1 MTDRRG
7 LPGWLEGNAS
17 TLFLVAGGLA
27 VVFGA
32 NTALRTFVG
41 TSYPI
46 VQGLVG
52 PTGFLL
58 GVVGL
63 FGLYPALA
71 DRTPRLARIAAAV
84 AAIPAVGWPLILAVG
99 IADNVLGLLNLS
111 EIQGILSLVVIVTMV
126 LAFGLFGVTSL
137 RAGVRS
143 RVVGALLLV
152 ESAMFLLLILN
163 VVPFVLTD
171 VGHVLALLGVGVT
184 LRTEG
189 VPTGSAEPTADADAA
204 P

>member
-7 LPGWLEGNAS
+7 TLGSLEGKAPA
-17 TLFLVAGGLA
+17 LFLIAGGLA
-27 VVFGA
+27 VVFA
-32 NTALRTFVG
+32 VNTTLRTFVG

-46 VQGLVG
+46 VQDVIGPIGFLVG
-52 PTGFLL
+52 AI
-58 GVVGL
+58 GL

-71 DRTPRLARIAAAV
+71 DRTPTLARIAAAV
-84 AAIPAVGWPLILAVG
+84 AVVPVVGYSAVVVMGIGSTAGVITYPTGPLAAIP
-99 IADNVLGLLNLS
+99 
-111 EIQGILSLVVIVTMV
+111 LVVIVTMV

-152 ESAMFLLLILN
+152 ESIMFLLLILN
-163 VVPFVLTD
+163 VVPFVLID
-171 VGHVLALLGVGVT
+171 LGHVLSYLGIGVA

-189 VPTGSAEPTADADAA
+189 LPAGSAEPAADADAA

>member
-7 LPGWLEGNAS
+7 ALGWLEKRAP

-27 VVFGA
+27 VVFAA

-41 TSYPI
+41 TSYPV
-46 VQGLVG
+46 VQDVVG
-52 PTGFLL
+52 PIGFFV

-71 DRTPRLARIAAAV
+71 DRTPTLARIAAAV
-84 AAIPAVGWPLILAVG
+84 AVVPAVGYFAIVVMGIGSTAGVLSYPTGPLAAIP
-99 IADNVLGLLNLS
+99 I
-111 EIQGILSLVVIVTMV
+111 VVIVTMV

-171 VGHVLALLGVGVT
+171 IGHVIAYLGVGVT
-184 LRTEG
+184 LWTEG
-189 VPTGSAEPTADADAA
+189 VPTGSAEPMTDADAA

>member
-171 VGHVLALLGVGVT
+171 VGHVVAYLGIGVT

>member
-1 MTDRRG
+1 MTDRHG
-7 LPGWLEGNAS
+7 ALGWLEKRAP

-27 VVFGA
+27 VVFGL

-41 TSYPI
+41 TSYPV
-46 VQGLVG
+46 VQDVVG
-52 PTGFLL
+52 PIGFFV

-71 DRTPRLARIAAAV
+71 DRTPTLARIAAAV
-84 AAIPAVGWPLILAVG
+84 AVVPAVGYFAIVVMGIGSTAGVLSYPTGPLAAIP
-99 IADNVLGLLNLS
+99 I
-111 EIQGILSLVVIVTMV
+111 VVIVTMV

-137 RAGVRS
+137 RAGTRS

-171 VGHVLALLGVGVT
+171 IGHVIAYLGVGVT

-189 VPTGSAEPTADADAA
+189 VPTGSTEPTADADAA